1 MAKGEEPRVEYPF
14 ITKAG
19 ILVAALLALWG
30 VLGYFGFEG
39 SYQEQYRDPFQIA
52 AQSARLESFRDAV
65 AADAVLGY
73 LTDAAP
79 GSEVSDAM
87 FLSAQYTLAPRL
99 LVKETSA
106 KETNDKGTNGKK
118 TNYQQVLG
126 NFTRP
131 GDFAAIGRQ
140 YGLSLQRD
148 FGNGVVLYRGDAR

>member
-106 KETNDKGTNGKK
+106 KETN
-118 TNYQQVLG
+118 YQQVLG